1 MKEMRSVPGGKPARP
16 SAEQSSG
23 PKKVI
28 TWKGITVTG
37 WILQVVVVI
46 SLMILILAI
55 YILVYHG
62 GHLPP
67 KVVTEECPFCLLYA
81 GDGLSLIDTQTGA
94 TDPVEIWLWGDN
106 GPMEPGDWETQLRNG
121 DHSTFSFMAVGG
133 CEQTHMGGTLLTI
146 TPQEVNTTAY
156 FCQEHAG
163 LAIAPYV
170 LVDRKN
176 PDAYDVYPVQPGE
189 NFCFR
194 HYSVSVEQ
202 DGEYYKI
209 AIESNLFEE
218 EVAQW
223 RAEREGEKPA

>member
-1 MKEMRSVPGGKPARP
+1 MVSKDFYDRERNTGEDPVPAVMWK
-16 SAEQSSG
+16 S
-23 PKKVI
+23 KIVI
-28 TWKGITVTG
+28 GALFV
-37 WILQVVVVI
+37 LVI
-46 SLMILILAI
+46 FLFYLFICHENLF
-55 YILVYHG
+55 
-62 GHLPP
+62 PP

-94 TDPVEIWLWGDN
+94 TDPVEIWLWGGN
-106 GPMEPGDWETQLRNG
+106 GPIEPGDWETQLKNG

-156 FCQEHAG
+156 FCQKHAG

-189 NFCFR
+189 TFCFR

-223 RAEREGEKPA
+223 RAERESEKSA